1 MVFIYIYLYKM
12 LSCIDY
18 ESITIMYFNQT
29 KYIIRFLRIYFL
41 RVEDFGYFEYLD
53 FDHVSNA

>member
-41 RVEDFGYFEYLD
+41 RVEDFGYFD
-53 FDHVSNA
+53 HHVSSA